1 MAAVQVISAQATTLE
16 KLEKE
21 LSRALAGCA
30 AEDILGLSH
39 HVMAAST
46 KQTGG
51 IWGGAAQT
59 YKLEYTAVVLV
70 RTA

>member
-1 MAAVQVISAQATTLE
+1 MAGVQVISARATTLE

-21 LSRALAGCA
+21 LARVLDGCE
-30 AEDILGLSH
+30 AEDVLGLSH
-39 HVMAAST
+39 DVTAEST

-51 IWGGAAQT
+51 IWGGGAQT
-59 YKLEYTAVVLV
+59 HKLEYTAVVLV